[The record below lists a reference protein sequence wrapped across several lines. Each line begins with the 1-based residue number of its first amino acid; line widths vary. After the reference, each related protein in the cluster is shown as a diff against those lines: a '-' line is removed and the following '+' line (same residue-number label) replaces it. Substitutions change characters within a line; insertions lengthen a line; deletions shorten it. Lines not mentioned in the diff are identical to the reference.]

1 MRSVIPQF
9 AKVEGH
15 ESLVRDMSSHAI
27 VSTNDD
33 EFSAYQRRR
42 LAEKKQKQIVEQQS
56 QEIASLKSDIEEIK
70 QMLSQVL
77 RGK

>member
-1 MRSVIPQF
+1 MMMNLLHIREKDSQ
-9 AKVEGH
+9 K
-15 ESLVRDMSSHAI
+15 
-27 VSTNDD
+27 
-33 EFSAYQRRR
+33 
-42 LAEKKQKQIVEQQS
+42 KKQKQIVEQQS